1 MFHLCSWLVDLPPSN
16 VSPWGN
22 QWFISPQYTTP
33 FSLPCWWWSTHSKVG
48 SYLHRGENNSSY
60 PFISGHLGWK
70 NQPKKKCPWT
80 FYLPLV
86 FFLKP
91 QWTAGTL
98 LWPQVR
104 GFLFS
109 DWGLACENFCFD
121 NWGLKETIFP
131 EKNIPGWW
139 LSQPNWKI
147 SASQTLGI
155 ISRRCGVIRLVFFFQ
170 GPTVL
175 CFSCVKLRQ
184 MVETQATT
192 LRMDVPG
199 LLGSMVI
206 TDRING
212 LCHLLKKWIAYLGWK
227 KNPTG
232 SYLTFDPHHFHPS
245 GDIHLVRT

>member
-1 MFHLCSWLVDLPPSN
+1 MPLNFLPAP
-16 VSPWGN
+16 
-22 QWFISPQYTTP
+22 
-33 FSLPCWWWSTHSKVG
+33 
-48 SYLHRGENNSSY
+48 R
-60 PFISGHLGWK
+60 
-70 NQPKKKCPWT
+70 
-80 FYLPLV
+80 

-91 QWTAGTL
+91 QWTAGTS

-227 KNPTG
+227 KTPRDPTSPLIPITSTLQVTSTLWGRNIRNFPPVELGRYCWWFRNPIPTQPPFG
-232 SYLTFDPHHFHPS
+232 WCLKT
-245 GDIHLVRT
+245 L